1 MMAFKRRLRVLMK
14 KTWLFVSLLFFV
26 CTSSACF
33 SSKVDKCVSDDEC
46 EAGQACID
54 NRCFPFHCGD
64 GILNVGEDCDAGE
77 DNGTTQSSCPINCLL
92 DDACGNGAVE
102 GNEAC
107 DDENLTGD
115 DGCSALCAVELGYLC
130 SSQPSVCVLS
140 CGDGIINGNDE
151 CEDTFD
157 GNGSC
162 ENCQIVCDAGYAGAS
177 CTSCAPGYQDENEDG
192 TCQASCD
199 IAVLTCSGHGS
210 CAISEAGL
218 AECVCDVAY
227 EGTSCSDCASNY
239 QDGNEDGT
247 CLADCTLVDLDCS
260 GNGECGINASGETAC
275 ACYTGYEGE
284 SCDACVIGYIN
295 CGEGC
300 APACTDSETC
310 NGHGE
315 CNEETCTSPLCLC
328 EYNWSGSNC
337 AACAE
342 GYTGTDCLSCD
353 TNYAD
358 NGNGFCVKS
367 CDYPNICN
375 GHGTCVFNQGPQCT
389 CDFNYDG
396 TYCDICAAEYTGTD
410 CGDCIAGY
418 NQATDAHC
426 YTKCE
431 TADLVVD
438 TVACTG
444 HGTCKDFLD
453 PNSNGTKDGG
463 EDYVEPYCTCD
474 MGYTGTDCSTCDTGY
489 QDDDGDGTCE
499 LECASA
505 SLDCNDHGVCVLVD
519 GAPACDCDDGYTGD
533 NCENCDTGYQ
543 DPNDPD
549 TDSNDTCE
557 LECVAES
564 SEPNYLDCNQANDKG
579 DCSVDIETGL
589 RGCACVEG
597 YDAASACTTC
607 LSGYHDVG
615 GECLRD
621 GILVNLDEMDG
632 SDFSTHCPSPDQ
644 TIYPYLNY
652 ATGYFIYAGNDNGD
666 GAGTA
671 NDGLLHEDERDS
683 SDNVVCTTL
692 TDYSFLVDMLLVDGS
707 PCTYRGVEI
716 HYGLDQDADNLLDAD
731 ERYETVLR
739 CQEDENS
746 PADAGASYLSAFSAP
761 DTSMCPHSGGV
772 KVNLGYDDGSGAA
785 TLNNGTLEAEEI
797 DQSVHVCFG
806 GNLALVRD
814 INPGTDSGF
823 AGQLMAAGNGVY
835 FQADDYSIG
844 NPQLWRSDGT
854 DVGNGACVSGKGT
867 CALTTSSDYIDPD
880 PQFGIQIGEKFF
892 FSADSNDNGSIDH
905 GVELF
910 VHDQQS
916 DTVSMVAD
924 VKPGATDSSPT
935 QLVDYNGTLIFVADD
950 GSTGQEL
957 WKSDGTE
964 LGTQRLTDI
973 NDSGSSDID
982 GIFVFDD
989 KILFAADDGSLGKE
1003 PYVSDGT
1010 TVTLLKNIHLTG
1022 GSYTNGYN
1030 FVRFQDKVYFSA
1042 ENDDGV
1048 ELWRTDGTSQNTELI
1063 ANIMDVASHHGTVDS
1078 NPTPAFVFNN
1088 ELVMKATFP
1097 AYESKW
1103 YGCTDQGTYPD
1114 SSACVYDSDPS
1125 LNDTCTGGECIPAY
1139 SCYDDSALPPPY
1151 VSCVTDSCPTEPF
1164 CIQLHGGTEVGM
1176 YDGSDT
1182 VIHPGLPAGVRALEL
1197 KAGANGYGLSSFI
1210 HLGSVFTVLA
1220 NPDSTDTTLWVSDGT
1235 ENGTEKVLI
1244 TPAQELSY
1252 LQVSGM
1258 TGIGPFLFMNAEYK
1272 TCDDGN
1278 GIWCQNH
1285 SQCSGQCDESGD
1297 ELWMFDGVSRQ
1308 LSELPVVNAGGSS
1321 PWYLTDANGVLFYRG
1336 AADMTSGQEL
1346 YVFST
1351 PIYFR

>member
-1 MMAFKRRLRVLMK
+1 MK
-14 KTWLFVSLLFFV
+14 KTWFFVSHLFFI

-33 SSKVDKCVSDDEC
+33 SSEVDKCVNDDEC
-46 EAGQACID
+46 QAGQACID

-77 DNGTTQSSCPINCLL
+77 HNGTAQSSCPINCLL

-102 GNEAC
+102 GDEAC
-107 DDENLTGD
+107 DDENITDD

-130 SSQPSVCVLS
+130 SGQPSVCVLS

-151 CEDTFD
+151 CEDTFE

-162 ENCQIVCDAGYAGAS
+162 QNCQIVCDAGYAGAS

-192 TCQASCD
+192 TCLASCD

-218 AECVCDVAY
+218 TECVCDTGYA
-227 EGTSCSDCASNY
+227 GANCSDCASNY

-284 SCDACVIGYIN
+284 SCDACVTGYIN

-337 AACAE
+337 TECAE

-410 CGDCIAGY
+410 CGECIAGY
-418 NQATDAHC
+418 NQATDGRC
-426 YTKCE
+426 YANCE
-431 TADLVVD
+431 TAGLVVD
-438 TVACTG
+438 SVACTG

-463 EDYVEPYCTCD
+463 EDYVEAYCTCD

-505 SLDCNDHGVCVLVD
+505 SLDCNEHGVCVLVD

-549 TDSNDTCE
+549 TDLNDTCE
-557 LECVAES
+557 LDCVAES

-579 DCSVDIETGL
+579 DCSINTETGL

-621 GILVNLDEMDG
+621 GILVNLDEMNSG
-632 SDFSTHCPSPDQ
+632 ELSSNCPSPDQ

-652 ATGYFIYAGNDNGD
+652 ATGYFIYAGDDNGD

-716 HYGLDQDADNLLDAD
+716 HYGIDQDADNLLDAD

-739 CQEDENS
+739 CQEDEN
-746 PADAGASYLSAFSAP
+746 AAVDAGASYLSAFSAP

-772 KVNLGYDDGSGAA
+772 KVNLGYDDGAGAA
-785 TLNNGTLEAEEI
+785 TLNNGTLEADEI

-814 INPGTDSGF
+814 IDPGTDSGF
-823 AGQLMAAGNGVY
+823 HNGGLIMAAGNGVY
-835 FQADDYSIG
+835 FQADDDSLA
-844 NPQLWRSDGT
+844 NAQLWWSDGT
-854 DVGNGACVSGKGT
+854 DIGDGDCIDGRGT
-867 CALTTSSDYIDPD
+867 CALTTSDDYYDPD
-880 PQFGIQIGEKFF
+880 PKYGVLIGDKFF
-892 FSADSNDNGSIDH
+892 FSADADANGPDA

-910 VHDQQS
+910 VHDQQT
-916 DTVSMVAD
+916 DTVSMVMD
-924 VKPGATDSSPT
+924 INPDGSSSSPE
-935 QLVDYNGTLIFVADD
+935 QLVDFNGTLIFVAND
-950 GSTGQEL
+950 GSTGEEL

-964 LGTQRLTDI
+964 LGTQRITDI
-973 NDSGSSDID
+973 NDSGSSDIEE
-982 GIFVFDD
+982 IFVFDD
-989 KILFAADDGSLGKE
+989 KLLFAANDGSLGME
-1003 PYVSDGT
+1003 PYVYDGT
-1010 TVTLLKNIHLTG
+1010 NVLLLKNIHLTE
-1022 GSYTNGYN
+1022 GSQPNTDYN

-1042 ENDDGV
+1042 EDADHGV
-1048 ELWRTDGTSQNTELI
+1048 ELWRTDGTSGNTELI
-1063 ANIMDVASHHGTVDS
+1063 ADIMDVAMHIADVSGTDS
-1078 NPTPAFVFNN
+1078 NPKPAFVFND
-1088 ELVMKATFP
+1088 ELVMEVDFP
-1097 AYESKW
+1097 AYRSQW
-1103 YGCTDQGTYPD
+1103 YGCSNQTTYPD
-1114 SSACVYDSDPS
+1114 YSVCTPGEE
-1125 LNDTCTGGECIPAY
+1125 CTGGLCHPAY
-1139 SCYDDSALPPPY
+1139 YCYPDNLPLPY
-1151 VSCVTDSCPTEPF
+1151 DSCID
-1164 CIQLHGGTEVGM
+1164 IQCDLGLTCVANNGGEEIGFYDGTNTSYEVG
-1176 YDGSDT
+1176 
-1182 VIHPGLPAGVRALEL
+1182 LPNGVRVTEL
-1197 KAGANGYGLSSFI
+1197 RGGNSGSSLSDFV
-1210 HLGSVFTVLA
+1210 HLGSAFTMLA
-1220 NPDSTDTTLWVSDGT
+1220 SPDSQVDTLWVSDGT
-1235 ENGTEKVLI
+1235 DSGTEKVLLD
-1244 TPAQELSY
+1244 ENEDHSY
-1252 LQVSGM
+1252 LSFGTTVNGLS
-1258 TGIGPFLFMNAEYK
+1258 GIGTFLFMKSEYE
-1272 TCDDGN
+1272 TCDDSTPSN
-1278 GIWCQNH
+1278 IIWCENGGD
-1285 SQCSGQCDESGD
+1285 CSGQCDGSGL
-1297 ELWMFDGVSRQ
+1297 ELWMFDGVSRK
-1308 LSELPVVNAGGSS
+1308 LYELPAIDPAGGSR
-1321 PWYLTDANGVLFYRG
+1321 PWYLTNANGVLFFRAEAY
-1336 AADMTSGQEL
+1336 DVSGEEL
-1346 YVFST
+1346 YAFSA